1 MQNLKMWIMILIILV
16 IAAAIII
23 PIAINSSNSS
33 NSTTIAKLKSVF
45 GTCSN
50 NFDCKTG
57 FHCELRDHPSN
68 GICVIPPGGSC
79 HSVEDKLRGVACYSG
94 YYCDKQEG
102 VCLKNSS

>member
-1 MQNLKMWIMILIILV
+1 MWLIILIILIV
-16 IAAAIII
+16 AAAIII
-23 PIAINSSNSS
+23 PIAISSSGNSSVTN
-33 NSTTIAKLKSVF
+33 AKLKSIF
-45 GTCSN
+45 GTCAN

-79 HSVEDKLRGVACYSG
+79 HSVEDKLRTASCYSG